1 MIYNFFPSSLPP
13 AEPGELEEDLG
24 WRRDTYRRRFCP
36 LFLLIHHR
44 PPQEELL
51 TNSRLRH
58 RGLCFPK
65 THLEENK
72 RKGKCR
78 RNIFFSF
85 SEAAEDYNC
94 HGKEPLTFHGVEEE
108 ETPHHVHSHSH
119 PLFYTTTE
127 KKEGN
132 FPFSFRE
139 KLFLLFL
146 SPPPLSWE
154 WETRRWRREG
164 DSPRDRSKEKDLKRR
179 RKEAP
184 TPFPLFFQTFFI
196 SGELSNWFLSLV
208 HLGNTRIR

>member
-1 MIYNFFPSSLPP
+1 MKERYLPP
-13 AEPGELEEDLG
+13 P
-24 WRRDTYRRRFCP
+24 
-36 LFLLIHHR
+36 FLSFV
-44 PPQEELL
+44 PPHTSPELL

-58 RGLCFPK
+58 RGFCFPK

-72 RKGKCR
+72 GKGKCR

-108 ETPHHVHSHSH
+108 EEETPHHVHSHSH
-119 PLFYTTTE
+119 PLFYTTAE
-127 KKEGN
+127 KKKGT
-132 FPFSFRE
+132 F
-139 KLFLLFL
+139 LFLSEKNFFCFSS

-179 RKEAP
+179 RKEAR
-184 TPFPLFFQTFFI
+184 TPFPPFFQTFFYI
-196 SGELSNWFLSLV
+196 WRVEQLV
-208 HLGNTRIR
+208 SIPCAFGKHQDKMN

>member
-24 WRRDTYRRRFCP
+24 WRRDTYRRRICP

-44 PPQEELL
+44 PPPEELL

-58 RGLCFPK
+58 RGFCFPK

-78 RNIFFSF
+78 RNIFFLFGGCGGLQLSREGAFHF
-85 SEAAEDYNC
+85 SWGGGGGGGGNSTSCSLPFPSPLLYDY
-94 HGKEPLTFHGVEEE
+94 
-108 ETPHHVHSHSH
+108 
-119 PLFYTTTE
+119 E

-146 SPPPLSWE
+146 SPPSRGNG
-154 WETRRWRREG
+154 RRGGGGGRGIRRET
-164 DSPRDRSKEKDLKRR
+164 DQKKK
-179 RKEAP
+179 
-184 TPFPLFFQTFFI
+184 T
-196 SGELSNWFLSLV
+196 
-208 HLGNTRIR
+208 